1 MRAKLFLSMLLLP
14 FIAIGQWQHTNNPS
28 SQIQSIAT
36 QGDTVLAGTAGSG
49 VVVSFNG
56 ADSWTTISNWTG
68 FTDPYIHSLLIDGDD
83 FYAGTTTGL
92 YRSND
97 GGAQWNLISNGL
109 VGSQSDTA
117 VNDILK
123 DGQYLFLAVI
133 SGVYRSA
140 DYGANWIPVN
150 SGFPGSAW
158 CLVKHGPYIFVGGSG
173 TGVFRSSTNG
183 DSWTESNVGL
193 SSGNVRDLL
202 SVGNDLFVASD
213 QGVARSSD
221 SGDSWTSVNN
231 GILNT
236 NISKLLSV
244 NDLLIAAS
252 SGGGI
257 YLSTNNGADW
267 STNNSGLDN
276 TIMTSLAANETYVFA
291 GSSHNG
297 AVAGDVMRQ
306 GISTLTGITEYQEA
320 SHIRLYP
327 TITTGRLTI
336 EDDDPFPADRLVQ
349 VLDPLGRQLKEVHIG
364 KASRNTIELEGAA
377 GCYIINVQSDGR
389 RIASYNV
396 VKCP

>member
-1 MRAKLFLSMLLLP
+1 MRPITFLSVLLVS
-14 FIAIGQWQHTNNPS
+14 FCTNGQWQHTNTSP
-28 SQIQSIAT
+28 QIQTIAT

-49 VVVSFNG
+49 VAVSFDG
-56 ADSWTTISNWTG
+56 ADSWTSISNWTE
-68 FTDPYIHSLLIDGDD
+68 FTDPYIRSLLIDGDD
-83 FYAGTTTGL
+83 FYAGTLTGL

-97 GGAQWNLISNGL
+97 GGTQWYLISNGL
-109 VGSQSDTA
+109 VGSQHDTA

-133 SGVYRSA
+133 SGIYRSA
-140 DYGANWIPVN
+140 DNGANWTSVN
-150 SGFPGSAW
+150 SGFSGGAW

-183 DSWTESNVGL
+183 DSWTESNLGL
-193 SSGNVRDLL
+193 TSGNVHDLL

-221 SGDSWTSVNN
+221 SGDSWSSVNN

-236 NISKLLSV
+236 NISKLLTV
-244 NDLLIAAS
+244 NGLLIAAS

-257 YLSTNNGADW
+257 YLSTNNGANW
-267 STNNSGLDN
+267 STINGGLDN
-276 TIMTSLAANETYVFA
+276 TIMTSLAANDTYVFA
-291 GSSHNG
+291 GNTHNG

-306 GISTLTGITEYQEA
+306 GISMLTGITEYPEA
-320 SHIRLYP
+320 SHLRLYP
-327 TITTGRLTI
+327 SITASQFTI
-336 EDDDPFPADRLVQ
+336 EDDDPFPSDRSVQ
-349 VLDPLGRQLKEVHIG
+349 VLDPLGRQLKAVHIG
-364 KASRNTIELEGAA
+364 RASRATIELEGAA
-377 GCYIINVQSDGR
+377 GYYNIIVQSAGR